1 MQSIFIE
8 HYFKWLIKR
17 NNLTTAAKKE
27 NSNCIDF
34 DAIKILGKLSPA
46 KRVRNMLE
54 AQKFAMSIIR
64 GRVRREYPDLS
75 KREINIKVFEEIYK
89 NG

>member
-1 MQSIFIE
+1 MSIE
-8 HYFKWLIKR
+8 L
-17 NNLTTAAKKE
+17 KKE
-27 NSNCIDF
+27 KSNFVDLET
-34 DAIKILGKLSPA
+34 IKLLGRLSPA

-64 GRVRREYPDLS
+64 GRVRRRFPDLS
-75 KREINIKVFEEIYK
+75 QREINIKVFEEIYK